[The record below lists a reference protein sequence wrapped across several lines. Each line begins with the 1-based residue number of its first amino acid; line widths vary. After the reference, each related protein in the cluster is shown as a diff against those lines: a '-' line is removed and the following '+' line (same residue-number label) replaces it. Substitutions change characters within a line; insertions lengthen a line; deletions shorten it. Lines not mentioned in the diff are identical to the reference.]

1 MPDRTNDDTAA
12 TDLFSLS
19 GRVALVTG
27 AGAGVG
33 RAVAALLAGHGAAV
47 AVNDLF
53 AERAAETATAIR
65 DAGGTAVPV
74 AADVTDA
81 ASVAAMV
88 DSVTA
93 QLGTVDVLV
102 NNAGVPPD
110 PDFRP
115 LPFEETDPDGWRRWV
130 DVNLYGVMHHCCHRT
145 LVPMRTAGWGR
156 IVTMVSDAGRVG
168 EPYAAAYSAA
178 KAGAAGFMR
187 ALAKE
192 VGRDGVTAN
201 CIALGTM
208 GRTADVSADDDT
220 LAKLARAYPVGRVGS
235 PDDVAPA
242 VLYLASPAASWVTG
256 QTLGVN
262 GGYSTS

>member
-1 MPDRTNDDTAA
+1 MPERTNDDTA
-12 TDLFSLS
+12 TDDLFSLS

-33 RAVAALLAGHGAAV
+33 RSVASLLAAHGAAV

-53 AERAAETATAIR
+53 AERAEDTATAIR
-65 DAGGTAVPV
+65 DAGGTAVAV
-74 AADVTDA
+74 AADVTDEG
-81 ASVAAMV
+81 SVATMV
-88 DSVTA
+88 DTVTA
-93 QLGTVDVLV
+93 QLGPVDVLV

-115 LPFEETDPDGWRRWV
+115 LPFEETDPGGWRRWV
-130 DVNLYGVMHHCCHRT
+130 DVNLYGVMHCCHRT
-145 LVPMRTAGWGR
+145 LGPMRAAGWGR

-208 GRTADVSADDDT
+208 GRTADVSADAGT
-220 LAKLARAYPVGRVGS
+220 LAKLARAYPVGRVGT

>member
-1 MPDRTNDDTAA
+1 MTADNDADIF
-12 TDLFSLS
+12 DLS
-19 GRVALVTG
+19 GHVALVTG

-33 RAVAALLAGHGAAV
+33 RAVAELLAARGAIV

-53 AERAAETATAIR
+53 AERADATTALIR
-65 DAGGTAVPV
+65 GSGARAVAY
-74 AADVTDA
+74 AADVTDGDA
-81 ASVAAMV
+81 VGSMIERIGAE
-88 DSVTA
+88 
-93 QLGTVDVLV
+93 LGTVDVLV

-110 PDFRP
+110 PDFHP
-115 LPFEETDPDGWRRWV
+115 APFETTDPAGWKRWV
-130 DVNLYGVMHHCCHRT
+130 DVNLYGVMHCCHRT
-145 LVPMRTAGWGR
+145 VAGMRQSGWGR

-192 VGRDGVTAN
+192 VGRDGITAN

-208 GRTADVSADDDT
+208 GRTADVAADEAT
-220 LAKLARAYPVGRVGS
+220 LAKLAKAYPVGRVGT
-235 PDDVAPA
+235 PADVAPA